1 MKIVRSSKCTTKWMT
16 AEKRSILRRVLEE
29 YGRVV
34 NIFIDHFWEMDS
46 LPTKAE
52 LLKPIVDLPET
63 WLTARLRKVAAR
75 EALDMI
81 SSSREACDTRR
92 QELLGAASKKFNRGK
107 INQCRNLRQRAGD
120 LTAVK
125 PTHSGRTMNVSTT
138 IANLREPKDA
148 TEFDAWL
155 EVRCIGDGISIDI
168 PIRFHHHFRKLSCR
182 GERQQAYVVSL
193 DFVQFSFEIETG
205 PKRDGK
211 VVVGIDTG
219 IKSLA
224 TLSTGE
230 KLGTDIEGIIDR
242 INRCEHGSRGQQRAR
257 RALRQRIDEV
267 AREITSRN
275 DLDIVVVE
283 RLTGLGFFTKV
294 RRRLTRKMR
303 RSIGAWLYGYWL
315 DKLRRNTEDDRV
327 GFRSVQAWNTS
338 ITCPRCGLIDRRNRP
353 SQGVFHC
360 RGCDHTG
367 DADVVASEN
376 IEGRF
381 LSGPYGAGCK
391 PLRLGLA

>member
-1 MKIVRSSKCTTKWMT
+1 MRIVRSSKCTTKFMT
-16 AEKRSILRRVLEE
+16 AEKRSALRRVLEE

-34 NIFIDHFWEMDS
+34 NIFIDHFWE
-46 LPTKAE
+46 LPSPPSKAE

-81 SSSREACDTRR
+81 SSSREVCEAKRH
-92 QELLGAASKKFNRGK
+92 ELLDAASRKFNRGK
-107 INQCRNLRQRAGD
+107 VNQCRKLRQRADD
-120 LTAVK
+120 LADVK
-125 PTHSGRTMNVSTT
+125 PTHSGRTMSASST

-148 TEFDAWL
+148 TEFDGWL
-155 EVRCIGDGISIDI
+155 EIRCVGEGISIDI
-168 PIRFHHHFRKLSCR
+168 PIRFHRHFRKLNQR
-182 GERQQAYVVSL
+182 GERKNAFVISI
-193 DFVQFSFEIETG
+193 DFVQFPFEIETG
-205 PKRDGK
+205 PKREGK
-211 VVVGIDTG
+211 MVVGIDTG

-230 KLGTDIEGIIDR
+230 KFGTDIEGIIDR
-242 INRCEHGSRGQQRAR
+242 INRCQHGSRGQQRAR

-267 AREITSRN
+267 AREITSR
-275 DLDIVVVE
+275 DDIDVVVVE

-303 RSIGAWLYGYWL
+303 RSVGAWLYGYWL

-327 GFRSVQAWNTS
+327 GFRSVPAWNTS
-338 ITCPRCGLIDRRNRP
+338 ITCPHCGIIDRRNRP
-353 SQGVFHC
+353 SQSVFHC

>member
-16 AEKRSILRRVLEE
+16 AEKRSTLRRVLKE

-34 NIFIDHFWEMDS
+34 NTFIDHFWE
-46 LPTKAE
+46 LPVVPSKAE
-52 LLKPIVDLPET
+52 LLKPIVDLPKT

-81 SSSREACDTRR
+81 SSSREIAAAKRE
-92 QELLGAASKKFNRGK
+92 ELLSAAAMKFNKGK
-107 INQCRNLRQRAGD
+107 VNQSRKLRLRASS
-120 LTAVK
+120 LEAVK

-138 IANLREPKDA
+138 IANLRDPKDA
-148 TEFDAWL
+148 TEFDGWL
-155 EVRCIGDGISIDI
+155 EIRSVGEKIAIDI
-168 PIRFHHHFRKLSCR
+168 PIRFHRHFRKLNCR
-182 GERQQAYVVSL
+182 GERQQAYVISL
-193 DFVQFSFEIETG
+193 DWVQFPFEIETG
-205 PKRDGK
+205 PKRDGN

-230 KLGTDIEGIIDR
+230 KFGTDIEEIIDR
-242 INRCEHGSRGQQRAR
+242 INRSQHGSKGQQRAR

-267 AREITSRN
+267 AREITSRE
-275 DLDIVVVE
+275 DIDMVVVE

-294 RRRLTRKMR
+294 KRRLTRKMR
-303 RSIGAWLYGYWL
+303 RSVGAWLYGYWL

-327 GFRSVQAWNTS
+327 GFRSVPAWNTS
-338 ITCPRCGLIDRRNRP
+338 ITCPRCGHIDRRNRQ
-353 SQGVFHC
+353 SQSVFLC
-360 RGCDHTG
+360 RGCGHHG
-367 DADVVASEN
+367 DADVIASEN
-376 IEGRF
+376 IGGQF

-391 PLRLGLA
+391 PLVLGVT

>member
-1 MKIVRSSKCTTKWMT
+1 MKIVRSSKCTTKWLT
-16 AEKRSILRRVLEE
+16 AEKRSVLRRVLEE

-34 NIFIDHFWEMDS
+34 NLFIDYFWE
-46 LPTKAE
+46 LPSPPAKAE
-52 LLKPIVDLPET
+52 LLKPIVDLPDT

-81 SSSREACDTRR
+81 SSSRQKSSAECED
-92 QELLGAASKKFNRGK
+92 LVSAAAKKFRKGK
-107 INQCRNLRQRAGD
+107 VNQSRKLRQRAEN
-120 LTAVK
+120 LQAVK

-138 IANLREPKDA
+138 IANLKDPKD
-148 TEFDAWL
+148 TNEFDGWL
-155 EVRCIGDGISIDI
+155 EIRSVGEKIAIDI
-168 PIRFHHHFRKLSCR
+168 PIRFHRHFRKLNCR

-193 DFVQFSFEIETG
+193 DWVQFPFEIETG

-230 KLGTDIEGIIDR
+230 KFGTDIEGIIDR
-242 INRCEHGSRGQQRAR
+242 INRCQHGSKGQQRAR

-267 AREITSRN
+267 AREITSR
-275 DLDIVVVE
+275 DDIDIVVVE

-294 RRRLTRKMR
+294 KRRLTRKMR
-303 RSIGAWLYGYWL
+303 RSVGAWLYGYWL
-315 DKLRRNTEDDRV
+315 DKLRMNTEDDRV
-327 GFRSVQAWNTS
+327 GFRSVPAWNTS
-338 ITCPRCGLIDRRNRP
+338 ITCPRCGHIDRRNRQ
-353 SQGVFHC
+353 SQSVFHC
-360 RGCDHTG
+360 RGCDHHG
-367 DADVVASEN
+367 DADVIASDN
-376 IEGRF
+376 IGGRF